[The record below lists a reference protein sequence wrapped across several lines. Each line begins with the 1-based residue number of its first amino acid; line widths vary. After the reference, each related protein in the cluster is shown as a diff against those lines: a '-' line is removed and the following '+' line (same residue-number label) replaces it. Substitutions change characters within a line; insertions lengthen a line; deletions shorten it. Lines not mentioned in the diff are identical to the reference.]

1 MRSGNDDNRTSYQE
15 MLDRLRKGR
24 FSGIVSDDTS
34 RHTGN
39 QTELH
44 RLIAPLRN
52 SDRFL
57 VTLNG
62 IDTRSEAS
70 ELVLSVKAAIDR
82 IEEQKIGRF
91 RNDFTE
97 ITDNR

>member
-1 MRSGNDDNRTSYQE
+1 MRSGNDDNRISYQE

-34 RHTGN
+34 RNTGN

-44 RLIAPLRN
+44 RPIAPLRY

-62 IDTRSEAS
+62 IDNDPRLEPVTHPAF
-70 ELVLSVKAAIDR
+70 LKLAGTVYLS
-82 IEEQKIGRF
+82 
-91 RNDFTE
+91 
-97 ITDNR
+97 